1 MLVEQLW
8 KQQLEPREN
17 IPNYFQATP
26 SHFQYSLELLSEMS
40 RCLYFHFRSSISLFC
55 LLAPICRWVLC
66 TDVTRCPW
74 IFLFQ
79 PGQVLSWTADKSCS
93 EFYPSIAHLRDTCP
107 LAGRGKILW
116 EEWGKTWLI
125 SDFNSIFLAGWHG
138 VDCSIN
144 CPSGTWGLGCNLT
157 CQCLNGGACN
167 ALDGTC
173 TCAPGWRGE
182 KCELPC
188 QVV

>member
-1 MLVEQLW
+1 MKCQGVSISISDLPSVSFAYWHPSADGCCAQMLQGA
-8 KQQLEPREN
+8 LE
-17 IPNYFQATP
+17 YFC
-26 SHFQYSLELLSEMS
+26 SSLDKSSAELLINPAVNFTPVLPISET
-40 RCLYFHFRSSISLFC
+40 H
-55 LLAPICRWVLC
+55 APW
-66 TDVTRCPW
+66 
-74 IFLFQ
+74 Q
-79 PGQVLSWTADKSCS
+79 AEAS
-93 EFYPSIAHLRDTCP
+93 
-107 LAGRGKILW
+107 ILW